1 MIIHFLTVVLICFF
15 IYWVYLECRNSKAE
29 NEILELKKKK
39 ELADYERF
47 KSRYHFLKDV
57 FDLDCDDE

>member
-15 IYWVYLECRNSKAE
+15 IYYVFLECERVKE
-29 NEILELKKKK
+29 QKEILEIKNKK